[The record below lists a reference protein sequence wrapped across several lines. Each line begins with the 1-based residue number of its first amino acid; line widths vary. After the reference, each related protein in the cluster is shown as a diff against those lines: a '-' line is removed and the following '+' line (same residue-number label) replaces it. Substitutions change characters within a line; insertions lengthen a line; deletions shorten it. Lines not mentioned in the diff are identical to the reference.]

1 MYNALWQKWLSRIS
15 GSPKNIA
22 LGQLILAILLSFVS
36 GMFLILGMGVF
47 RGDPVY
53 WIQLIGSPAL
63 LVIAIV
69 HARLV
74 WHAIE

>member
-1 MYNALWQKWLSRIS
+1 
-15 GSPKNIA
+15 
-22 LGQLILAILLSFVS
+22 
-36 GMFLILGMGVF
+36 MGVF

-63 LVIAIV
+63 FVIAIV